1 MSEKAYLTAGDI
13 QNLLGVS
20 RSKAYQIIK
29 KLNGELQ
36 EKGYLVVSGK
46 ISKRYFEENDIVNIG

>member
-1 MSEKAYLTAGDI
+1 MSEKVYLTAGDI

-46 ISKRYFEENDIVNIG
+46 ISKRYFEEKIY